1 MNTRRKS
8 RSSDIATLR
17 PQKRTRSSGVRRASA
32 DEQPAVVPVAERTP
46 LAVHLVSV
54 LIPDH
59 LTFFADSIDAR
70 MVRAALYH
78 ARAIRRSS
86 QLVGLARLGA
96 IAAAIEA
103 DLTREE
109 LLEAPSWPARL
120 EHAFMLG
127 RRALADAAA
136 LDPEVD

>member
-1 MNTRRKS
+1 MNTRRKT
-8 RSSDIATLR
+8 RPSDIATLR
-17 PQKRTRSSGVRRASA
+17 PEKRARSSGVRHTSA

-59 LTFFADSIDAR
+59 LALFADSIDAR
-70 MVRAALYH
+70 MVDAALYH
-78 ARAIRRSS
+78 ARAIRRTSR
-86 QLVGLARLGA
+86 LVGLARLGA

-103 DLTREE
+103 DLARQD
-109 LLEAPSWPARL
+109 LLEAGSWPARL
-120 EHAFMLG
+120 EHAFMVG